1 MLSFNAKIGE
11 KVHTLTIDKGSTIHD
26 AKEMLAKESNV
37 DVGFQKWIYKGTK
50 LILPLLL
57 SLLSLLSLL

>member
-26 AKEMLAKESNV
+26 AKQQLAAESNV
-37 DVGFQKWIYKGTK
+37 DVICQKWIYKGITYYYYY
-50 LILPLLL
+50 
-57 SLLSLLSLL
+57 